1 MLKIS
6 ARHVQNLPQPVLSE
20 WTWHFD
26 NNKDQKYL
34 LDSLSHFDKETWDEQ
49 QSWYDCRIHHI
60 DYKQSNSVLPIS
72 NLPWENWT
80 FSNLQLW
87 LCQQYLHRYQMQC
100 SRRWNRSQSPKVQLI
115 TLGPFSQTLWLVHW
129 ICFFSC
135 PTMITCT
142 LLETPLLNI
151 NPFIH

>member
-1 MLKIS
+1 MSKTY
-6 ARHVQNLPQPVLSE
+6 HNLSCLNEPDILITTKTKSIFLTVSVILTKKPGM
-20 WTWHFD
+20 
-26 NNKDQKYL
+26 NNKGGMIAGSTTLVTKK
-34 LDSLSHFDKETWDEQ
+34 S
-49 QSWYDCRIHHI
+49 
-60 DYKQSNSVLPIS
+60 KQRFT
-72 NLPWENWT
+72 NLPWENWA

-100 SRRWNRSQSPKVQLI
+100 SRRWNLSQSPKVQLI
-115 TLGPFSQTLWLVHW
+115 TLGPFSQTLWPVHW
-129 ICFFSC
+129 FFTC